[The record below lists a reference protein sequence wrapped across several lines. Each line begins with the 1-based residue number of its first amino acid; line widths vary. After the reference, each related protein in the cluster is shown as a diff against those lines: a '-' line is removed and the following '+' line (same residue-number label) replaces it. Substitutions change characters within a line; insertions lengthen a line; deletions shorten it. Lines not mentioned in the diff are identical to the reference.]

1 LGGFFALSRYWR
13 LSGVLLFLGA
23 AFAIVELS
31 GLRDHL
37 TLAYLRQTILA
48 HEVGGLFIFVVL
60 FSLGNLVHIPGWIF
74 LASAVVALGPF
85 WGGVATYIGA
95 VISCAVTFL
104 SIRFLGGDAL
114 REMKNKLAM
123 RIFHQLD
130 TRPITS
136 VALLRIFFQTIPTL
150 NYALALSGIRLRHYM
165 LGTVLGL
172 PLPIALYCF
181 FFDSLARLLKIN

>member
-1 LGGFFALSRYWR
+1 MSRYWR
-13 LSGVLLFLGA
+13 LSGVFLFLGVV
-23 AFAIVELS
+23 FAIFELS

-136 VALLRIFFQTIPTL
+136 VALLRIFFQTIPAL